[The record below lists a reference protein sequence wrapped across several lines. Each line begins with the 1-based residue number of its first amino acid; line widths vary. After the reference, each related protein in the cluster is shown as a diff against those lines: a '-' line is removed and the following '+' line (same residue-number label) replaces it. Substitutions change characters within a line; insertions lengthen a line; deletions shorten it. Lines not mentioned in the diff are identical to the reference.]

1 MLKMIISKEQADT
14 FAMYILNNDIIS
26 FCIDNYKEFNKFQ
39 LDGQEAY
46 IFTDEELLQYERE
59 LMELWI

>member
-1 MLKMIISKEQADT
+1 MIISKEQADA
-14 FAMYILNNDIIS
+14 FAMYILSNDIIS
-26 FCIDNYKEFNKFQ
+26 FCIDNYEAFNKFQ
-39 LDGQEAY
+39 LDGKEPY